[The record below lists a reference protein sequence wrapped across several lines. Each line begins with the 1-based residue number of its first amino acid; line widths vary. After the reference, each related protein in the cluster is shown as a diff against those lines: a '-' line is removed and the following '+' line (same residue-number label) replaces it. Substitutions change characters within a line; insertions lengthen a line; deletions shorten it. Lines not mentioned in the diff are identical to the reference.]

1 MNITTHRSST
11 VSRPRQLLTT
21 VRDELRERRETRAAK
36 RQLQRDLATYST
48 RAEVDDLMALL
59 HHQDSAQAD
68 QIRGIL
74 NRNLQQGHHKLAS

>member
-1 MNITTHRSST
+1 MNNTTQPNTT

-21 VRDELRERRETRAAK
+21 VRDDLRGRRQARATK
-36 RQLQRDLATYST
+36 RQLQRELATYST

-59 HHQDSAQAD
+59 HHQESAQAE

-74 NRNLQQGHHKLAS
+74 NRNLQQRPNQLAS